1 MRARAGGVNAR
12 EWRDSRWLRG
22 LLRRSRLRVLAA
34 LLTTL
39 FPARV
44 TSQVAYAAVADTA
57 RAAPAADARI
67 PYGSAP
73 QQFAELR
80 VPPGRGPHPVVMLIH
95 GGCWLA
101 EYDLAHV
108 AGIAESLRQAGIAT
122 WTIEFRRVGDDGAG
136 DPGTFDDIR
145 AAYDSLIAQG
155 KSRGLDT
162 KRIVLAGHSAGGH
175 LALWLAAEHGVK
187 VRGTVGLAAIT
198 DIAAYAKPTG
208 CGAGITKLLGGTPAE
223 RADVYAARSPVVRPK
238 ANGRVT
244 LVVATDDR
252 IVPRAQ
258 ADAYLTRFPKT
269 HLIEQPGGHFD
280 VVAPWS
286 DAWRAALDA
295 IRELLH

>member
-1 MRARAGGVNAR
+1 M
-12 EWRDSRWLRG
+12 LRG
-22 LLRRSRLRVLAA
+22 FRLHVLAA
-34 LLTTL
+34 FLTTL

-57 RAAPAADARI
+57 RTAPAADARI
-67 PYGSAP
+67 PYGSGP

-80 VPPGRGPHPVVMLIH
+80 VPQGRGQHPVVMLIH

-108 AGIAESLRQAGIAT
+108 AGIAESLREAGIAT

-145 AAYDSLIAQG
+145 AAYDSLIAQS
-155 KSRGLDT
+155 KARGLDK

-175 LALWLAAEHGVK
+175 LALWLAAERGVK

-208 CGAGITKLLGGTPAE
+208 CGAGITRLLGGTPVE
-223 RADVYAARSPVVRPK
+223 RAEAYGARSPVARPRADGK
-238 ANGRVT
+238 VT

-258 ADAYLTRFPKT
+258 ADAYLSRFPRT
-269 HLIEQPGGHFD
+269 HVIEQPGGHFD
-280 VVAPWS
+280 VVAPWT
-286 DAWRAALDA
+286 DAWHAALVA
-295 IRELLH
+295 IRELLR